1 MNSATCLVPYPPP
14 LRPRGLSLS
23 LRAAIAQERPSEAA
37 AEDRGVE
44 VTQRPRHTL
53 PHGGSVGGSGSGGA
67 SGSVSGRVG
76 AARLWFTPS
85 GSCPGACSSAH
96 AGSGVHS
103 CPGARLSSG
112 AGSNRPRSACQRSAH
127 RDGAAC

>member
-1 MNSATCLVPYPPP
+1 MNVATCLVPYPPP

-23 LRAAIAQERPSEAA
+23 LWAAIAQEWPSEAA

-44 VTQRPRHTL
+44 ATQRPRHTL

-96 AGSGVHS
+96 AGS
-103 CPGARLSSG
+103 LSSG